1 MGKYFGTDGYRGR
14 ANDTLCLDKAI
25 RIGAFLGHYFGQE
38 RHARILIGKDT
49 RLSSSMFE
57 MGLAAGATSTGASV
71 YLLGV
76 CPTPSVSFLI
86 QEENFDCGIMVSAS
100 HNPYYDNGIKL
111 FNGEGKKMDAEVE
124 EAIEAYLDSEEEIP
138 AVLDDKIGRM
148 IPFEDGLQLYI
159 SWLKQVNP
167 IDLSG
172 MKIALDLANGSAT
185 STAVECLS
193 ELGATVEVLHGEP
206 NGVNINLKCGSTHPE
221 RLQDLMREGDYHVGF
236 AFDGDADRLI
246 AVDEE
251 GNLINGDYILH
262 ILGKYM
268 KEKNTLKDNVVV
280 TTVMANLGLYKA
292 FEANGIQS
300 VQTAVGD
307 KYVFESMEA
316 NDYKIGG
323 EQSGHII
330 FKDYQNTGDGLFTAL
345 QLCRVMV
352 EKQMSLKQLGED
364 LYIYPQLLINVRVND
379 KETVLH
385 DAEVL
390 QVIEEVKNEL
400 GDEGRILVRPSGT
413 EPLLRVMV
421 EAKSDELCEK
431 YVNRVVNFVKS
442 KGL

>member
-221 RLQDLMREGDYHVGF
+221 RLQDLMREGVYHVGF

>member
-25 RIGAFLGHYFGQE
+25 RIGAFLGYYFGQE

-352 EKQMSLKQLGED
+352 EKQMSLKQLGAD

>member
-25 RIGAFLGHYFGQE
+25 RIGAFLGYYFGQE

-330 FKDYQNTGDGLFTAL
+330 FRDYQNTGDGLFTAL

-352 EKQMSLKQLGED
+352 EKQMSLKQLGAD
-364 LYIYPQLLINVRVND
+364 LYIYPQLLINVRVKD